1 MLGTIFTIAE
11 YQGGIGKPWL
21 EVLGEA
27 RRLAD
32 QDGGRVTTII
42 VGREAEAGAETLG
55 RYGAD
60 EVIVVSEAPFG
71 DFDTQTWGN
80 ALALILKDKQADL
93 VLVPATVH
101 GRDLAAWLGAA
112 LETGVAADG
121 VAFQRGDGGALH
133 VVRPMYA
140 GKVRTV
146 VAFGDARPMIASL
159 RPNIFAMAQPDEAR
173 KATVTH
179 FSLKSDTPVEPR
191 VKLVRHEGHGGGKVE
206 LTEARVIV
214 SGGRGMKGPE
224 HFDMLEKLAEVLNG
238 AVGASRMVVDLGWKD
253 HSIQVGQT
261 GKVVNPELYIAVGIS
276 GAIQHVV
283 GMQTSKF
290 IVAIN
295 KDAEAPIFKLADY
308 GIVGDAFDVVPLLTE
323 ELEKAMAPVSV

>member
-1 MLGTIFTIAE
+1 MLKTIFTIAE
-11 YQGGIGKPWL
+11 YQGALSKPWL

-32 QDGGRVTTII
+32 QDGGHVTTIV
-42 VGREAEAGAETLG
+42 VGKDAEAGAETLG

-60 EVIVVSEAPFG
+60 DVIVVG
-71 DFDTQTWGN
+71 DCHDFDTQAWGD
-80 ALALILKDKQADL
+80 ALAAILGDKKADL
-93 VLVPATVH
+93 VLLPATVH

-112 LETGVAADG
+112 LDTGVAADC

-133 VVRPMYA
+133 AVRPMYA

-159 RPNIFAMAQPDEAR
+159 RPNIFAMATPDEAR

-179 FSLKSDTPVEPR
+179 FAMKSDAPPSR
-191 VKLVRHEGHGGGKVE
+191 VRFVRRETHGGGKVE
-206 LTEARVIV
+206 LSEARVIV
-214 SGGRGMKGPE
+214 AGGRGMKGPE
-224 HFDMLEKLAEVLNG
+224 HFEMLEKLADVLKG

-283 GMQTSKF
+283 GMQTSKV

-295 KDAEAPIFKLADY
+295 KDPEAPIFKLADF
-308 GIVGDAFDVVPLLTE
+308 GIVGDAFEVVPALSE
-323 ELEKAMAPVSV
+323 ELAKALAPVSV

>member
-1 MLGTIFTIAE
+1 MLKTIFTIAE
-11 YQGGIGKPWL
+11 YQGGISKPWL

-32 QDGGRVTTII
+32 QDGGRVTTIV
-42 VGREAEAGAETLG
+42 VGQQAETGADLLG

-60 EVIVVSEAPFG
+60 DVIVVDDAAHA

-80 ALALILKDKQADL
+80 TVAGILKDKTADL
-93 VLVPATVH
+93 VLLPATVH

-112 LETGVAADG
+112 LDTGVAADC
-121 VAFQRGDGGALH
+121 VAFQRGEGGALQ

-146 VAFGDARPMIASL
+146 VAFGESRPMIASL
-159 RPNIFAMAQPDEAR
+159 RPNIFAMGTPDEAR

-179 FSLKSDTPVEPR
+179 GATRSDAPASR
-191 VKLVRHEGHGGGKVE
+191 VKLVRREGQEGGKVE
-206 LTEARVIV
+206 LSEARVIV
-214 SGGRGMKGPE
+214 AGGRGMKGPE
-224 HFDMLEKLAEVLNG
+224 HFDMLDRLADQLQG
-238 AVGASRMVVDLGWKD
+238 AVGASRMAVDLGWKD

-283 GMQTSKF
+283 GMQTSKT

-295 KDAEAPIFKLADY
+295 KDPEAAIFKLADY
-308 GIVGDAFDVVPLLTE
+308 GIVGDAFEVVPMLTE
-323 ELEKAMAPVSV
+323 ELAKVTATVPA